1 MTTTRRFFM
10 MTVAAS
16 GAVLAGHRAMAQATL
31 DEKDPQAV
39 ALGYV
44 SDSSKADSKKYPNH
58 AATQVCTGCAL
69 WQSKPTDALGNC
81 PLFAGKQV
89 NAKGWCSAWA
99 KKA

>member
-10 MTVAAS
+10 MTVAAT
-16 GAVLAGHRAMAQATL
+16 GAALSTQRALAQAKL
-31 DEKDPQAV
+31 DDKDPQAL

-44 SDSSKADSKKYPNH
+44 SDSSKADAKKYPAH
-58 AATQVCTGCAL
+58 VATQVCSNCGL

>member
-1 MTTTRRFFM
+1 MKTTRRTFM
-10 MTVAAS
+10 LTLVATGAAAS
-16 GAVLAGHRAMAQATL
+16 GSHALAQAQL

-44 SDSSKADSKKYPNH
+44 ADSAKADAKKYPKH
-58 AATQVCTGCAL
+58 DKTQVCSGCSL

-89 NAKGWCSAWA
+89 NAKGWCSAWT